1 MSSRWQE
8 VYARLQDFIKAKP
21 GITISTLVLAI
32 PGDVRTEFYR
42 HFDDVRVSFVEEKFS
57 AILEEAAILSQ
68 NYTRAEQEVKEL
80 LKLDSIV
87 ALGFLNRF
95 LHEPKSELIRGLF
108 DPLFELLRGTIDS
121 ATFEQQGLRDVQAT
135 FERSHRLGY
144 AKWVALSL
152 VKMLESDRL
161 FTITP
166 PESKLDG
173 HNEPLLCEVDVP
185 SPQESKIMSF
195 EHGPDNFPPFI
206 TPHFIVHSAKL
217 NRYVSFRTEL
227 VAPAEYIALNYTD
240 KREWY
245 HTESMKKE
253 YKAAKSDPSL
263 IIYIGDGLDELAL
276 IADKDRMCRP
286 DMIVEYR
293 ELRDWEDKDMPAR
306 TKLYEVLNPKLGRY
320 IVSRD
325 PLPMQVSQETPL
337 APAAQQLLVEQGTET
352 EERAANRSL
361 AIGFDQ
367 SKLEPIMETLVNH
380 DSLELEKMK
389 N

>member
-8 VYARLQDFIKAKP
+8 AFARLQGFVKAKP
-21 GITISTLVLAI
+21 SITISTIVLAI
-32 PGDVRTEFYR
+32 PGDVRSEFYQ
-42 HFDDVRVSFVEEKFS
+42 HFDDVRLAFAEEKFP
-57 AILEEAAILSQ
+57 AFLEEAVVLGQ

-95 LHEPKSELIRGLF
+95 LHEPKNELIRGLF

-166 PESKLDG
+166 PESKHDG
-173 HNEPLLCEVDVP
+173 HNEPLLCEWDVP
-185 SPQESKIMSF
+185 SPEESKILSF
-195 EHGPDNFPPFI
+195 EHGPNNFPPFI

-217 NRYVSFRTEL
+217 NRYVAVRTEL
-227 VAPAEYIALNYTD
+227 FKTAEYIALNYSD

-245 HTESMKKE
+245 PTESMEKE
-253 YKAAKSDPSL
+253 YTAAKSDPSL
-263 IIYIGDGLDELAL
+263 LIYIGDELDELAL

-293 ELRDWEDKDMPAR
+293 ELRDWEDNDMPAR
-306 TKLYEVLNPKLGRY
+306 TKLFDVLNPKLGRY

-325 PLPMQVSQETPL
+325 PLPMQVPQETLL
-337 APAAQQLLVEQGTET
+337 APVAQQLLVEQGTET
-352 EERAANRSL
+352 EERAANCSL

-367 SKLEPIMETLVNH
+367 SKLEPIIEALVNY
-380 DSLELEKMK
+380 DSIELEKMK
-389 N
+389 S

>member
-8 VYARLQDFIKAKP
+8 AYARLQEFVKAKP
-21 GITISTLVLAI
+21 SITISTIVLAI

-42 HFDDVRVSFVEEKFS
+42 HFDDVRVSFVEEKFP
-57 AILEEAAILSQ
+57 AFLEEAVVLGQ

-95 LHEPKSELIRGLF
+95 LHEPKNELIKGLF

-121 ATFEQQGLRDVQAT
+121 ATFEQKGLRDIQVT

-144 AKWVALSL
+144 AKWMALSL

-166 PESKLDG
+166 PESKMDG
-173 HNEPLLCEVDVP
+173 HNEPLLCEWDVS
-185 SPQESKIMSF
+185 SPQESKILSF

-217 NRYVSFRTEL
+217 NRYVAVRTEL
-227 VAPAEYIALNYTD
+227 FKTAEYIALNYTD

-245 HTESMKKE
+245 HTESIEKE
-253 YKAAKSDPSL
+253 YKAARSDPSL
-263 IIYIGDGLDELAL
+263 LIYIGDELDELAL
-276 IADKDRMCRP
+276 IADHDRMYRP

-306 TKLYEVLNPKLGRY
+306 TKLFDVLNPKLGRY

-325 PLPMQVSQETPL
+325 PLPVQVPQETPL
-337 APAAQQLLVEQGTET
+337 VPVAQQLLVEQGTET

-361 AIGFDQ
+361 EIGFDQ
-367 SKLEPIMETLVNH
+367 SKLEPIIQTLVNY
-380 DSLELEKMK
+380 DNIELEKM
-389 N
+389 